1 LAASPPKILFIAD
14 DCTDTRLIRAMLE
27 ESSSPAVEVQVTEQL
42 SPGME
47 VLSRGEIDLVF
58 LDLSL
63 PECRGLSTLAHVR
76 NYAQQT
82 PIVVLCSSDSD
93 DETLG
98 LRAMEKGALDYL
110 VKGQLDRELVAHL
123 ARHATQL
130 AFANAAHRE
139 CAAHFNVVFD
149 AIRTGVLLIEP
160 ETEVIIELNRA
171 ACELIGLSR
180 NQIVDESLGEFIH
193 RPPEKKNSR
202 FSLRSGIRD
211 NEGEL
216 ITADGRRI
224 PILQTSVPI
233 TFGGKTYILKNI
245 SNASERQRSRESLQ
259 LLAEKRTILERV
271 VNDSPAVVFLWRV
284 GDDWPVEFVSDSV
297 RQFGY
302 SPEEFYT
309 EQVHFASIIHRDD
322 LERVAA
328 EVRQCQ
334 ARGRDA
340 GISRQYRIITKSG
353 EVRWVD
359 DRTRIRKG
367 DDGAITHYQGI
378 ILDISDR
385 KNAEEELKKHHDHL
399 EELVFERTG
408 KLRESEERFRLVA
421 ENFPDGLISL
431 HDEDL
436 RYVLIEGQGLSKAGL
451 AKEKMLG
458 KHISDIFPPEFCKTI
473 EPHCR
478 AALEGEKRTYE
489 ITFGE
494 REFLGTVVPFQEAGG
509 KRYVMSVVHD
519 ITERKHAEK
528 EIAIFRKFAEA
539 SEQGLGM
546 ADLEGNITYANP
558 TLCRFLG
565 QQKPEDAC
573 GTNVG
578 DYYSETDVPRL
589 QNEILPAV
597 LERGSQTVELPLRSI
612 DGRFTPAIQS
622 IFLIRGERG
631 DPLCFANVITD
642 ITERKHVE
650 QELREHSDH
659 LKAQVAE
666 RNGELTKSEMKY
678 KALFDN
684 TAMSITSWAFHEH
697 EWRMELINTVGAKN
711 LGGTPDQLTGK
722 ILGELISDPDFLKTS
737 VQRFEAIAESG
748 IGAEYEDQIK
758 LPTGKYWFKSILLP
772 VKNTTGKTIEIQV
785 ISEDITERKRM
796 EDIQATL
803 FAISEA
809 TNLSRNV
816 KDLLETI
823 RRALGTLIDT
833 TNFYVALYNPR
844 TELYSFPY
852 SVDQYD
858 TTDFTPQQLKKSLT
872 DYVRRTGKS
881 LFADGKTDVE
891 LERAGEVEL
900 VGQPSSVWLGVPLST
915 SKGILG
921 VVAVQSYTDPETYTA
936 ADLDLMIFVSRH
948 IAIAIERKKAEE
960 ALRLAKFTTDHS
972 GDAAF
977 WMGPDARFV
986 YVNDTACCKL
996 GYSREELL
1004 SMTVHDIDPDFPAE
1018 VWPEHWQAVKQRGS
1032 FIIESRHCN
1041 KNGVVFPVE
1050 ITVNY
1055 LEFEGREYNCAF
1067 ARDITERKRAEE
1079 ALKESEGRYQ
1089 EMFNSI
1095 IEGISI
1101 VDEHETIIF
1110 CNPSFAKI
1118 IEEDSAEEMIG
1129 RNLLDY
1135 IPAEQKDL
1143 ILAQTAR
1150 RKKGESSQ
1158 YEVRIITAKGNNR
1171 IILASVSPRYDGA
1184 GNYSGAFGAIIDITE
1199 TKRLQEFAAQAQRL
1213 ETAGRIAGQVA
1224 HDFNNLLGPLVA
1236 YPELITNYLPPA
1248 HPARRYVAA
1257 MEKAAEQ
1264 MSEINQ
1270 QLLTLGRRGHYNHEP
1285 MDLNEVI
1292 GQIVDQVFPVPD
1304 KLQLHQDLGADLMN
1318 IKGGKSQIMR
1328 AISNLMANA
1337 REAMHDSGDLTIR
1350 TENYYVMK
1358 PSGNITSIPQGEYV
1372 KLTVADT
1379 GCGITPDN
1387 LPQIFDPFFTTKTT
1401 DHHKGSGLGLSI
1413 VFAVVKDHQG
1423 YIDCESAPDQGTS
1436 FYLYFPI
1443 TREHVAA
1450 VEDEQLTGGDEYILL
1465 VDDDPIQREVTGDLL
1480 RELGYTVA
1488 AAESGERAI
1497 ELLGK
1502 RRPDLMILD
1511 MVMPGG
1517 MDGAETYKKA
1527 DEVYPLQK
1535 AIIVSGYAES
1545 GRVAEALR
1553 LGAGGFVKKPI
1564 TIQSLAQAIRRE
1576 LEREASPAAAL
1587 RAENRQ

>member
-1 LAASPPKILFIAD
+1 MAASPPKILFIAD
-14 DCTDTRLIRAMLE
+14 DCTDTRLIRSMLE
-27 ESSSPAVEVQVTEQL
+27 ESSSPAVEVEVAEQL

-47 VLSRGEIDLVF
+47 ILSRGGIDLVF

-76 NYAQQT
+76 DYAQRA
-82 PIVVLCSSDSD
+82 PIVVICSSDC
-93 DETLG
+93 ETLG
-98 LRAMEKGALDYL
+98 LRTMEKGALDYL
-110 VKGQLDRELVAHL
+110 VKGHLDRELVAHL
-123 ARHATQL
+123 ARHAAQL
-130 AFANAAHRE
+130 AFANAARRE
-139 CAAHFNVVFD
+139 CEAHFNAVFD
-149 AIRTGVLLIEP
+149 AIRTGALLIEP
-160 ETEVIIELNRA
+160 ESEVIIELNRA

-180 NQIVDESLGEFIH
+180 GRIVDATLGEFIH
-193 RPPEKKNSR
+193 RPQGKKSSI
-202 FSLRSGIRD
+202 FSLRSGTRD
-211 NEGEL
+211 NEREL

-233 TFGGKTYILKNI
+233 MFGGNTYTLVNI
-245 SNASERQRSRESLQ
+245 SDATEQQRSLESLQ

-284 GDDWPVEFVSDSV
+284 GDDWPVEFVSDGV

-309 EQVHFASIIHRDD
+309 EQAQFASIIHPDD

-328 EVRQCQ
+328 EVRQCHAQ
-334 ARGRDA
+334 GRDA

-359 DRTRIRKG
+359 DRTRVRKG
-367 DDGAITHYQGI
+367 DNGTITHYQGI
-378 ILDISDR
+378 MLDITDR

-399 EELVFERTG
+399 EELVAERTG

-421 ENFPDGLISL
+421 ENFPDGIIAL

-436 RYVLIEGQGLSKAGL
+436 RYVLIEGRGLAKAGL

-458 KHISDIFPPEFCKTI
+458 KHISDVFPREFCETI
-473 EPHCR
+473 EPHYR

-519 ITERKHAEK
+519 ITERKQAEK

-573 GTNVG
+573 GTNVS
-578 DYYSETDVPRL
+578 DYYSETDVLRL

-597 LERGSQTVELPLRSI
+597 IERGHQTMELPLISI

-622 IFLIRGERG
+622 IFLIRDERG

-642 ITERKHVE
+642 ITERKHAE
-650 QELREHSDH
+650 EELREHSDR

-666 RNGELTKSEMKY
+666 RNGKLTKSEMKY

-684 TAMSITSWAFHEH
+684 TAMSITSWAFYEH

-722 ILGELISDPDFLKTS
+722 TLGELISDPDFVKTS
-737 VQRFEAIAESG
+737 VQRFESIAESG

-758 LPTGKYWFKSILLP
+758 VPTGKYWFKSILLP
-772 VKNTTGKTIEIQV
+772 VKNAAGKITEIQV
-785 ISEDITERKRM
+785 VSEDITERKRM
-796 EDIQATL
+796 EDVQAAL

-809 TNLSRNV
+809 TNLSSNV
-816 KDLLETI
+816 KKLLETI
-823 RRALGTLIDT
+823 RRALGKLIDT

-844 TELYSFPY
+844 TESYSFPY

-858 TTDFTPQQLKKSLT
+858 TDDFTPQQLKKSLT
-872 DYVRRTGKS
+872 DYVRRTGKP
-881 LFADGKTDVE
+881 LFADEKTTAE
-891 LERAGEVEL
+891 LEQAGEVEL

-915 SKGILG
+915 SKGTIG
-921 VVAVQSYTDPETYTA
+921 VVAVQSYTDPDTYTA
-936 ADLDLMIFVSRH
+936 ADLDLMTFVSRH
-948 IAIAIERKKAEE
+948 IAIAIERKKGEE

-977 WMGPDARFV
+977 WMGPDGRLI
-986 YVNDTACCKL
+986 YVNDTACSKL

-1004 SMTVHDIDPDFPAE
+1004 SMTVHDIDPGFPAE
-1018 VWPEHWQAVKQRGS
+1018 VWPEHWEAVKQRGS
-1032 FIIESRHCN
+1032 FIIESLHRN
-1041 KNGVVFPVE
+1041 KDGVVFPVE

-1055 LEFEGREYNCAF
+1055 LEFEGQEYNCAF

-1079 ALKESEGRYQ
+1079 ALKESESRYQ
-1089 EMFNSI
+1089 EMFNSV
-1095 IEGISI
+1095 IEGIAV
-1101 VDEHETIIF
+1101 VDKHETIRF
-1110 CNPSFAKI
+1110 CNPSYARIFDEASP
-1118 IEEDSAEEMIG
+1118 ETMVG
-1129 RNLLDY
+1129 HRLLDY
-1135 IPAEQKDL
+1135 VVDDQRDTVQSKMT
-1143 ILAQTAR
+1143 QC
-1150 RKKGESSQ
+1150 KMGGSCQ
-1158 YEVRIITAKGNNR
+1158 CEVRILSAKGNER
-1171 IILASVSPRYDGA
+1171 TIHMSVSPRRDNQD
-1184 GNYSGAFGAIIDITE
+1184 NYIGAFCGIIDITE
-1199 TKRLQEFAAQAQRL
+1199 TKRLQEFAARAQRL

-1285 MDLNEVI
+1285 MDLNDIISQV
-1292 GQIVDQVFPVPD
+1292 VDQIFPVPD
-1304 KLQLHQDLGADLMN
+1304 TLQLHQNIGADLMN

-1328 AISNLMANA
+1328 AISNLVANA

-1379 GCGITPDN
+1379 GCGIAPDD
-1387 LPQIFDPFFTTKTT
+1387 LGQIFDPFFTTKTT

-1423 YIDCESAPDQGTS
+1423 YIDCESTPNQGTS

-1443 TREHVAA
+1443 TREHVSAA
-1450 VEDEQLTGGDEYILL
+1450 DDEQLTGGDEYILL

-1497 ELLGK
+1497 ELLDK
-1502 RRPDLMILD
+1502 RQPDLMILD

-1527 DEVYPLQK
+1527 HEVYPLQK

-1576 LEREASPAAAL
+1576 LEREATPTAAL
-1587 RAENRQ
+1587 HAGNLQ